1 LAFKKRLKLKEM
13 QGIFINNLYQ
23 YIRENNPD
31 ILLELEQTGNVTT
44 YLSNKVNTVELLY
57 EQLSKE
63 GKPTYI
69 IEELC
74 MNFLTEDLKP
84 SRYNYILTILESDFE
99 IKYKQLSESGLLI
112 YEISNIVKYC
122 QSVFDDLNLSE
133 ENEDDRF
140 LRYAITGVI
149 NEYLNTVKSE
159 NVSNELQQSAEAEG

>member
-1 LAFKKRLKLKEM
+1 V

-31 ILLELEQTGNVTT
+31 ILLELEQTGSVTD
-44 YLSNKVNTVELLY
+44 YLSNKVNTVEPLY
-57 EQLSKE
+57 EQLIKE

-69 IEELC
+69 IEELS

-84 SRYNYILTILESDFE
+84 SRYNYILNILESDFE
-99 IKYKQLSESGLLI
+99 IKYKQFTESGILI
-112 YEISNIVKYC
+112 YEITNMVKYC
-122 QSVFDDLNLSE
+122 QSVFDDLNFSE
-133 ENEDDRF
+133 ENEDNRF

-149 NEYLNTVKSE
+149 NEYVNTVKSE

>member
-1 LAFKKRLKLKEM
+1 LAFNKNLKLTAM
-13 QGIFINNLYQ
+13 QGTFINNLYQ
-23 YIRENNPD
+23 YIRANNPD
-31 ILLELEQTGNVTT
+31 ILLELEETGSVTT
-44 YLSNKVNTVELLY
+44 YLSNKVNTVEPLY

-69 IEELC
+69 IEEMC

-99 IKYKQLSESGLLI
+99 IKYNEFSETGILI
-112 YEISNIVKYC
+112 YEISNMVKYC
-122 QSVFDDLNLSE
+122 QSVFDDLNFSE
-133 ENEDDRF
+133 ENEDNRF

-149 NEYLNTVKSE
+149 NEYLNTVTSE